1 MSLRALLFE
10 WDRVVLVKAS
20 SHWAPG
26 DVTWALNS
34 SQCLPR
40 QDSSF
45 SVHCLFWLVWFL
57 FILFEDKNCVQRE
70 SFRNSSRDND
80 GSLTSK

>member
-40 QDSSF
+40 QDSLF
-45 SVHCLFWLVWFL
+45 SVRCFVLFCFVLFCLWSG
-57 FILFEDKNCVQRE
+57 IFEKKTSVQRE
-70 SFRNSSRDND
+70 KFQ
-80 GSLTSK
+80 KCF